1 MAFNYTNAQA
11 TALRLLQNFGQV
23 VTMSRTSAGTF
34 DPGTGTTSGATVTSQ
49 QIQVASVPGSVGQ
62 SGLFSDMRK
71 EALVKGRL
79 RFFIASATKPD
90 GTALD
95 FEPAPGDRVTFQGK
109 QWEVFGNTP
118 LAPGG
123 VTVVNEFSA
132 MEGGAS

>member
-1 MAFNYTNAQA
+1 MAFNYANAQA

-23 VTMSRTSAGTF
+23 VTMSRVSAGTY
-34 DPGTGTTSGATVTSQ
+34 DPGTGTTSGAVTTTQ

-79 RFFIASATKPD
+79 RFFIGSAKKPD
-90 GTALD
+90 GSALD

-109 QWEVFGNTP
+109 EWEIFGSTP

-123 VTVVNEFSA
+123 VSVIFEFSA